1 MAGSPAGDDRER
13 WNGWGSAPTGV
24 CALSALSALSA
35 PSDAGWTHGGY
46 VVAAEDR
53 EASEIVSADRLDEPE
68 AGVRPGRGP
77 SDKGG
82 HPRRQRGR
90 RPNARL
96 GEIMLLVVTLV
107 GLATGVACWLAG
119 MRGASELAWA
129 VTALIGLLPAIGGVA
144 VSLWHRR
151 LGVDVIAVLALV
163 GALAVGEYLAGA
175 LIGVM
180 VASGRM
186 LEGWAAGRAERAL
199 RALVAGMPRTALR
212 RTAGALSLIDAD
224 QVVVGDLLLIRPGEL
239 VPTDGRVEAGMA
251 VLDESALSGEP
262 VPVER
267 ATGEAVSSGVV
278 NAGGPFD
285 LRATRTARESTYA
298 GIVRMVEAAKADTAP
313 FVRLADRYALVFL
326 PVALAVAALGWLWS
340 GQLARAVAVLVVAT
354 PCPLILAAPV
364 AIVAGLSR
372 ASQRGVIVKGGGVL
386 ERLADAEVVLF
397 DKTGTLTAGHP
408 ALTEIV
414 TADGTGGAEL
424 LRLAASLDQV
434 SPHVLA
440 AAVVRAARER
450 DLNLTM
456 PSDVGEVTGSGIRGL
471 VDGRLVT
478 LGKAAWVGIA
488 GTAQPA
494 AVAHPGR
501 GAQGGS
507 PAGRGWIRAVR
518 RRSAR
523 DGSITVFVGVD
534 GQPVGALL
542 LDDPLR
548 PDAPRMIRRLRDS
561 GITRTVMVT
570 GDRTEVASSVAEAL
584 GIDAILAERTPAEKV
599 DAVRAEARD
608 HLTVM
613 VGDGV
618 NDAPALAAAAVGIA
632 VAARGTTASSE
643 AADAVLAVDRLDRVA
658 ETIMIA
664 RRSRAIARQSVLL
677 GMGLSLLA
685 MTIAAIGWLPAAPG
699 ALLQEAIDLA
709 AILNASRALLPGPE
723 TTPPASPRQT
733 ELTGQLAAEHRRL
746 RPELDRIRSAAA
758 ALSAP
763 AGQARALTQVR
774 AVHDFCVRDLLP
786 HEDQEELCLYPLL
799 EPALGG
805 PDATAP
811 MSRAHVEI
819 HRLVRR
825 LGQLL
830 TDLDLDRTRGCDLDP
845 DDARELQQLLYGLY
859 AVLQLHFAQEEESYF
874 TLAEP
879 ALPGPG

>member
-1 MAGSPAGDDRER
+1 MEEDLR
-13 WNGWGSAPTGV
+13 APTRRAAG
-24 CALSALSALSA
+24 A
-35 PSDAGWTHGGY
+35 PRG
-46 VVAAEDR
+46 AE
-53 EASEIVSADRLDEPE
+53 
-68 AGVRPGRGP
+68 PG
-77 SDKGG
+77 
-82 HPRRQRGR
+82 PRCSRRDRGR
-90 RPNARL
+90 
-96 GEIMLLVVTLV
+96 
-107 GLATGVACWLAG
+107 
-119 MRGASELAWA
+119 
-129 VTALIGLLPAIGGVA
+129 
-144 VSLWHRR
+144 
-151 LGVDVIAVLALV
+151 
-163 GALAVGEYLAGA
+163 
-175 LIGVM
+175 
-180 VASGRM
+180 
-186 LEGWAAGRAERAL
+186 
-199 RALVAGMPRTALR
+199 
-212 RTAGALSLIDAD
+212 
-224 QVVVGDLLLIRPGEL
+224 
-239 VPTDGRVEAGMA
+239 
-251 VLDESALSGEP
+251 DESTLSGEP

-267 ATGEAVSSGVV
+267 TTGDAVSSGVV

-372 ASQRGVIVKGGGVL
+372 TSQRGVIIKGGGVL
-386 ERLADAEVVLF
+386 ERLADAQVVLF
-397 DKTGTLTAGHP
+397 DKTGTLTAGRP
-408 ALTEIV
+408 AVTEIV
-414 TADGTGGAEL
+414 TAEGISDAEL
-424 LRLAASLDQV
+424 LRLTASLDQV

-440 AAVVRAARER
+440 AAVVHAARER
-450 DLNLTM
+450 DLALTL
-456 PSDVGEVTGSGIRGL
+456 PRDVEEVTGAGIRGL
-471 VDGRLVT
+471 VDGHRVT
-478 LGKAAWVGIA
+478 IGKAAWVGLA
-488 GTAQPA
+488 ATAPPA
-494 AVAHPGR
+494 AAGHLGRDDPGGSAPGR
-501 GAQGGS
+501 G
-507 PAGRGWIRAVR
+507 WLRAVR
-518 RRSAR
+518 RRSTR

-534 GQPVGALL
+534 GQPAGALL

-548 PDAPRMIRRLRDS
+548 PDAPRMIRRLRDA
-561 GITRTVMVT
+561 GITRTIMVT

-599 DAVRAEARD
+599 DAVRAEAGD
-608 HLTVM
+608 HVTVM

-658 ETIMIA
+658 ETITIA

-685 MTIAAIGWLPAAPG
+685 MTIAAVGWLPAAPG

-709 AILNASRALLPGPE
+709 AILNASRALRPGPE
-723 TTPPASPRQT
+723 TVPPASARQT
-733 ELTGQLAAEHRRL
+733 ELTGQLAAEHRRM

-758 ALSAP
+758 ALSGP
-763 AGQARALTQVR
+763 THRARALPQAWAVLEFCTQ
-774 AVHDFCVRDLLP
+774 DLLP
-786 HEDQEELCLYPLL
+786 HEEQEEQGLYPLL

-825 LGQLL
+825 LGQIL
-830 TDLDLDRTRGCDLDP
+830 TEIGLDQPDDDLDP

-859 AVLQLHFAQEEESYF
+859 AVLQLHFTQEEENYF
-874 TLAEP
+874 TLADP
-879 ALPGPG
+879 PLPSPGQG